1 MLVFHL
7 CCWFLPLFL
16 WFDSKNG
23 VALLYT
29 LFFFSINIS
38 KKMFRFRNFA
48 FAPSLFQHLWGFL
61 SKRVYDLP
69 QKPEVSK
76 GTHVVFFYSH
86 PWNIPWPFLQMVGIN
101 LLGSLASLEFRSWS
115 GLVGQVL
122 TGPEDL
128 RKLQSLVLSENGW
141 GRNWSMQTT
150 PSWSREQ
157 LFPRRRRMVRLNL
170 LRTWD

>member
-1 MLVFHL
+1 
-7 CCWFLPLFL
+7 
-16 WFDSKNG
+16 
-23 VALLYT
+23 
-29 LFFFSINIS
+29 
-38 KKMFRFRNFA
+38 MFRFRNFA
-48 FAPSLFQHLWGFL
+48 SAPSLFQHLWGFL
-61 SKRVYDLP
+61 SKRYTIFLKNQRFLREP
-69 QKPEVSK
+69 
-76 GTHVVFFYSH
+76 TLFFFYSH
-86 PWNIPWPFLQMVGIN
+86 PWNIPWPFLQIVGIN

-150 PSWSREQ
+150 LSWSREQ
-157 LFPRRRRMVRLNL
+157 LLPRRRRMVRLNL